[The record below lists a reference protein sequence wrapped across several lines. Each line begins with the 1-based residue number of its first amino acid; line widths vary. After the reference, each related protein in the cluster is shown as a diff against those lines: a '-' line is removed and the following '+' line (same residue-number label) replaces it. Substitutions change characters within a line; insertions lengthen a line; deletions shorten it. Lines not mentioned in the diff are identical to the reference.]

1 MKYYVL
7 KAYGKTPQLE
17 IIDDAMPLLLEDDI
31 LVEVSYSAINDYDWS
46 LSTGIPFL
54 YRLMFGLLRPK
65 LKPGMEMS
73 GVVKKTGTIIKN
85 YKIGD
90 RVCGDLS
97 EDRFGSFATH
107 VLVKDKSITKIPD
120 KMSLEEAA
128 SLPHAGLL
136 AQQSI
141 ELLNNKESKKILING
156 AGGGVGTLA
165 FQMLKNKG
173 IQIDGIDT
181 GQKLTDMKKLGF
193 DNVYDYKIKDLRKLD
208 DEYDFILDTKSKFWP
223 WQYSRRLAKNGT
235 FITVGGDLPNLIS
248 ILLFKGLIKI
258 LSQKTLRI
266 LALKANLE
274 LQKFLQ
280 NYRKQSMKSR
290 IDGPYPFNEATKA
303 LKKFGHGLHSGKV
316 LLKISSK
323 HNYIY

>member
-17 IIDDAMPLLLEDDI
+17 IIDDAIPLLLEDDI

-65 LKPGMEMS
+65 LKPGIEMS
-73 GVVKKTGTIIKN
+73 GVVKKTGTIIKH

-141 ELLNNKESKKILING
+141 ELLNNKESKNILING

-173 IQIDGIDT
+173 VQIDGIDT

-223 WQYSRRLAKNGT
+223 WHYGRRLAKNGT

-266 LALKANLE
+266 LALKANLG

-280 NYRKQSMKSR
+280 NYRKQSIKSR
-290 IDGPYPFNEATKA
+290 IDGPYPFKEAAKA

-316 LLKISSK
+316 LLKISSE
-323 HNYIY
+323 HDS